1 MHKIT
6 VLFVCTDWYRIDGST
21 ASLSNLIDAIKG
33 YVNPIVL
40 VNAEGPVAE
49 HFRNKNIECIIHSF
63 FYLWEKPKKIKTVI
77 HHPAKSTF
85 YHYLFD
91 NARCA
96 RYVAEQLKETKID
109 IVHSN
114 SSITTVGCNIAK
126 RLGVKHVWHI
136 RESLDLGF
144 GLEPYSG
151 FSGLKKKIRRA
162 DGVVYISK
170 ALKDHWNISSKR
182 FATVSDAVISNAV
195 ISNAVN
201 YNREK
206 YFLFCS
212 ASITEN
218 KGASTAVK
226 AFGQSGISKLGY
238 SLHLVGSCDD
248 SYKASLLAVA
258 ESYGCSESI
267 IFDGY
272 QSNPEKYFKE
282 AAGFLMCSKFEGLGR
297 VTVEAMAN
305 GCPIIA
311 RNSGGTTDFIV
322 HGENGYLFN
331 TDEECSQYIKQIVEK
346 PQDYIIENAIKTVNE
361 IFTEEA
367 FGKKMI
373 EFYNSLV

>member
-1 MHKIT
+1 MPKIT

-49 HFRNKNIECIIHSF
+49 HFRNKNIECIIHRF

-96 RYVAEQLKETKID
+96 RYVAERLKETKID

-114 SSITTVGCNIAK
+114 SSITTVGCDIVR

-136 RESLDLGF
+136 RESLDLDFGVIPYGGF
-144 GLEPYSG
+144 A
-151 FSGLKKKIRRA
+151 GLKKKIRRA
-162 DGVVYISK
+162 DGVIYISN
-170 ALKDHWNISSKR
+170 ALKDHWGISSER
-182 FATVSDAVISNAV
+182 TEVIPDAVIPDAV
-195 ISNAVN
+195 IPDTVN
-201 YNREK
+201 HRRQN

-226 AFGQSGISKLGY
+226 AFGQSGISKYGF
-238 SLHLVGSCDD
+238 SLHLVGNCDD
-248 SYKASLLAVA
+248 SYKVILLAIA
-258 ESYGCSESI
+258 EGYGCSDSI
-267 IFDGY
+267 VFDGY
-272 QSNPEKYFKE
+272 QPNPEKYFKE
-282 AAGFLMCSKFEGLGR
+282 ATGFLMCSKFEGLGR

-305 GCPIIA
+305 GCKVIA

-331 TDEECSQYIKQIVEK
+331 TDEECAQYIKQIVEN
-346 PQDYIIENAIKTVNE
+346 PQDNIVENAIKTVNE
-361 IFTEEA
+361 RFTEEV
-367 FGKKMI
+367 FKKKI
-373 EFYNSLV
+373 LVLYENVI

>member
-1 MHKIT
+1 MPKIT
-6 VLFVCTDWYRIDGST
+6 VLFICTDWYRIDGST
-21 ASLSNLIDAIKG
+21 ASLINLIAATEE

-49 HFRNKNIECIIHSF
+49 HFRNKNIECIIHRF

-91 NARCA
+91 NAKCA
-96 RYVAEQLKETKID
+96 RYVAERLKETKID

-114 SSITTVGCNIAK
+114 SSITTVGCDIAR

-136 RESLDLGF
+136 RESLDMDF
-144 GLEPYSG
+144 GVTPYGG
-151 FSGLKKKIRRA
+151 FSGLKKKISRA
-162 DGVVYISK
+162 DMLIYISN
-170 ALKDHWNISSKR
+170 ALKDCWNISSER
-182 FATVSDAVISNAV
+182 FATISNAV
-195 ISNAVN
+195 ISDAVISDAVN

-206 YFLFCS
+206 YLLFCS
-212 ASITEN
+212 ASVTEN

-248 SYKASLLAVA
+248 RYKANLLSVA
-258 ESYGCSESI
+258 ESYGCSDSI

-272 QSNPEKYFKE
+272 QPNPVKYFKE

-331 TDEECSQYIKQIVEK
+331 TDEECSQYIKQIVEN
-346 PQDYIIENAIKTVNE
+346 PQDNIVENAIKTVNE
-361 IFTEEA
+361 RFTEEV

-373 EFYNSLV
+373 ELYNSLI